1 VDLRTDLQC
10 YARLLHLIAHYELGN
25 YQLLEYLTK
34 SVYRFMAKMENL
46 SVVEEEMFKFLRNS
60 FRLSPRQLPVAFQKL
75 LDIVKKY
82 ERNRFETRAF
92 AYLDIISW
100 LESKIKKV
108 AVQDI
113 IRERYLARQQAKK
126 HA

>member
-1 VDLRTDLQC
+1 
-10 YARLLHLIAHYELGN
+10 
-25 YQLLEYLTK
+25 
-34 SVYRFMAKMENL
+34 MAKMENL
-46 SVVEEEMFKFLRNS
+46 SVVEEEMFKFLRHS
-60 FRLSPRQLPVAFQKL
+60 FRLSPRQLPPAFQNL

-92 AYLDIISW
+92 AYLDIVSW

-113 IRERYLARQQAKK
+113 IRERYLARQQVKK
-126 HA
+126 HS